1 MGFRKKEPPTPLSY
15 VLKKLKKSCTRRNTR
30 FYKIIFIVQNC
41 QFLWYFQ
48 RIFNFVFFIFSIFF
62 KFRLLYRIFM
72 RVNSILYVSILRRG
86 STNLRRGS
94 AFYKKSTKSAAL
106 PRVSYF
112 FSFFSSIK
120 ITIFFNLL
128 AYRSLCQKMNILTCV
143 KQHEAPLPTAQFCP
157 QCISLFRQK
166 IINFPS

>member
-1 MGFRKKEPPTPLSY
+1 MVSL
-15 VLKKLKKSCTRRNTR
+15 VLLVY
-30 FYKIIFIVQNC
+30 FYFCIFH
-41 QFLWYFQ
+41 
-48 RIFNFVFFIFSIFF
+48 FNFFYFFQISSFLSDTHVGKF
-62 KFRLLYRIFM
+62 KF
-72 RVNSILYVSILRRG
+72 LYVSILGRG

-112 FSFFSSIK
+112 FLFFSSIK

-157 QCISLFRQK
+157 RCTSLFRQK